1 MTLRSNP
8 TWYKDAIIYEVHVR
22 AFYDSV
28 TDGIGDFGGLTQKL
42 DYLED
47 LGITAIWLLPFC
59 PSPLRDDGYDISD
72 YTNVHP
78 SYGTLKEVQK
88 FLKEAHRRGLRVIT
102 ELVLNHSSDQ
112 HAWFQRSRRAEPGS
126 RWRNFYV
133 WSDTLE
139 RYREARIIFKDFET
153 SNWTWDPVAKA
164 YYWHRFYSHQPDLNW
179 DNPEVREA
187 MYAAM
192 DFWFDMG
199 VDGLRLDA
207 VPYLFEREGSNCEN
221 LPETHAALRELRA
234 HVDSKYR
241 DRLLLAEANQW
252 PEDSVEYFG
261 KGDECHMAFHF
272 PVMPRLFMSVRM
284 EDRYPITDILRLTPA
299 IPENCQWAMF
309 LRNHDELTLE
319 MVTDEER
326 DYMYRSYAQD
336 REMRINLGIR
346 RRLAPLLDNDRR
358 KVELM
363 NALLFSLP
371 GTPVVY
377 YGDEIGMGDNVYL
390 GDRNGVRTPMQW
402 SADRNAGF
410 SRANPQRL
418 YLPVIIDPEYHYEA
432 VNVEAQRNNPH
443 SLLWWMKRMMAQR
456 KQFQAFG
463 RGSLEFLY
471 PSNRKVLAYVREYQG
486 ERIMVVANLS
496 RFAQGAELDLK
507 RFVGSQPT
515 EVFGRTHFPPIS
527 EQPYFISLGPYAFY
541 WFHLEPASTSQD
553 TVKPVTDHIDAPEF
567 SVNSLAEVF
576 APSMRP
582 TFARLMPRAL
592 HDRPWYFGRN
602 KIVRSMEVADVIAL
616 PPSGSYLLL
625 VAVEYG
631 DADPETYMIP
641 LSVSD
646 GEKMES
652 VLRDRPESVLA
663 RLLLPDDRRA
673 IVHAGVLDRAFSDV
687 LLSAVLKRK
696 RFTGEIGVVVA
707 GHAREFRH
715 VWKNLRSDLEPSAD
729 ISGIST
735 AIKYGQD
742 FNLKLYRKLDIGINP
757 DRELMEF
764 LTAEGFTHVPR
775 ALGAIEY
782 RVTDS
787 DERVSSTT
795 LGLLTTLSRNA
806 TNGWAFT
813 LDHLGLFFEHA
824 LAIPQD
830 DSRLRELTLSS
841 PIDLTGQPIPTMMN
855 ELLGTQAELIRQ
867 LGRRTAEMHRVLSSR
882 SDLPD
887 FAPEP
892 FTDFYRHSLY
902 HGMLGYASRSI
913 DALRNSFRSLPQ
925 AVQDDASSLI
935 EREPEVRSRFNQVR
949 DQRLSGWRIRHH
961 GDLHLTQLL
970 FTGNDVLFTN
980 FEGELTR
987 PMSERRIKRSAL
999 RDVAGMVRSFHYV
1012 AHAVLYGHVPGIVP
1026 AKAGHPQLN
1035 FWSQAWYQWV
1045 SAIFIGEY
1053 IKTADRAPFLPATR
1067 NEINILLS
1075 AYLLQKALIEIEYEL
1090 ENRPDWVR
1098 IPVNGVLEM
1107 LDQPADSLSQRGAT
1121 SA

>member
-22 AFYDSV
+22 AFSDSV

-47 LGITAIWLLPFC
+47 LGVTAIWLLPFC

-72 YTNVHP
+72 YNNVHP
-78 SYGTLKEVQK
+78 SYGTLKEFQR

-102 ELVLNHSSDQ
+102 ELVLNHTSDQ

-133 WSDTLE
+133 WSDTPDK
-139 RYREARIIFKDFET
+139 YREARIIFKDFET

-207 VPYLFEREGSNCEN
+207 VPYLFEREGTNCEN

-234 HVDSKYR
+234 HVDSKYQ

-252 PEDSVEYFG
+252 PEDSVAYFG

-284 EDRYPITDILRLTPA
+284 EDRYPITDILRLTPN

-456 KQFQAFG
+456 TQFKAFG

-471 PSNRKVLAYVREYQG
+471 PSNRKVLAFIREYDG
-486 ERIMVVANLS
+486 ERILVIANLS
-496 RFAQGAELDLK
+496 RFAQGAELDLS

-515 EVFGRTHFPPIS
+515 EVFGRTRFPAIT
-527 EQPYFISLGPYAFY
+527 EQPYFVSLGPYAFY
-541 WFHLEPASTSQD
+541 WFHLKAAVATQD
-553 TVKPVTDHIDAPEF
+553 TITPGADRIEAPEITVEDF
-567 SVNSLAEVF
+567 EEVF
-576 APSMRP
+576 APAMRASLAQLAP
-582 TFARLMPRAL
+582 RLLR
-592 HDRPWYFGRN
+592 DRPWFFKRSKNIRN
-602 KIVRSMEVADVIAL
+602 IEIREVIAL
-616 PPSGSYLLL
+616 PPSGSYILL
-625 VAVEYG
+625 VDVEYS
-631 DADPETYMIP
+631 DADPDTYLVP
-641 LSVSD
+641 LAVSE
-646 GEKMES
+646 GEKMDA
-652 VLRDRPESVLA
+652 VLRDRPESVLV
-663 RLLLPDDRRA
+663 RIVSRDDRHA
-673 IVHAGVLDRAFSDV
+673 IIHAGILDRAFADV
-687 LLSAVLKRK
+687 LLSAILKRK
-696 RFTGEIGVVVA
+696 RFLGDHGVIVA

-715 VWKNLRSDLEPSAD
+715 SWKNLRSNLDPTAD
-729 ISGIST
+729 GTGTST
-735 AIKYGQD
+735 VIKYGQD
-742 FNLKLYRKLDIGINP
+742 FVLKLYRKLDIGINP
-757 DRELMEF
+757 DRELTEF
-764 LTAEGFTHVPR
+764 LTAEGFTRVQR

-782 RVTDS
+782 RVTDA
-787 DERVSSTT
+787 DERTTSTT
-795 LGLLTTLSRNA
+795 IGLLTTLSRNA
-806 TNGWAFT
+806 TSGWAYT
-813 LDHLGLFFEHA
+813 LDHLGLFFERA
-824 LAIPQD
+824 LAIPSED
-830 DSRLRELTLSS
+830 PRLRELSLGS
-841 PIDLTGQPIPTMMN
+841 PVDLTRQPVPPVMN
-855 ELLGTQAELIRQ
+855 ELLGSHAELIRQ

-902 HGMLGYASRSI
+902 HGMLGFASRSI
-913 DALRNSFRSLPQ
+913 DALRNSLLQLPA
-925 AVQDDASSLI
+925 AVQEDARSLI

-949 DQRLSGWRIRHH
+949 DHRLTGWRIRHH
-961 GDLHLTQLL
+961 GDLHLTQVL

-1026 AKAGHPQLN
+1026 GKAGHPQLN
-1035 FWSQAWYQWV
+1035 FWAQAWYQWV
-1045 SAIFIGEY
+1045 SAIFINEY
-1053 IKTADRAPFLPATR
+1053 VATADRAPFLPGTR
-1067 NEINILLS
+1067 EEIDILLS

-1090 ENRPDWVR
+1090 EHRPNWVR
-1098 IPVNGVLEM
+1098 IPVHGVLEM
-1107 LDQPADSLSQRGAT
+1107 LDQAPNSVTQRGA
-1121 SA
+1121 

>member
-47 LGITAIWLLPFC
+47 LGVTAIWLLPFC

-72 YTNVHP
+72 YNNVHP
-78 SYGTLKEVQK
+78 SYGTLKEFQR

-102 ELVLNHSSDQ
+102 ELVLNHTSDQ
-112 HAWFQRSRRAEPGS
+112 HAWFQRARRAEPGS
-126 RWRNFYV
+126 RWRNYYV
-133 WSDTLE
+133 WSDTPDK
-139 RYREARIIFKDFET
+139 YKEARIIFKDFEH
-153 SNWTWDPVAKA
+153 SNWTWDPVAQA

-179 DNPEVREA
+179 DNSEVREA

-207 VPYLFEREGSNCEN
+207 VPYLFEREGTNCEN
-221 LPETHAALRELRA
+221 LPETHGALRELRA

-456 KQFQAFG
+456 KQFKAFG

-471 PSNRKVLAYVREYQG
+471 PSNRKVLAFIREHEG
-486 ERIMVVANLS
+486 ERILVIANLS
-496 RFAQGAELDLK
+496 RFAQGATLDLS
-507 RFVGSQPT
+507 RFMGSQPT
-515 EVFGRTHFPPIS
+515 EVFGRTRFPAIG
-527 EQPYFISLGPYAFY
+527 EQPYFVSLGPYAFY
-541 WFHLEPASTSQD
+541 WFHLEPAIASQD
-553 TVKPVTDHIDAPEF
+553 TDTPSTDRVIEAPEITVESF
-567 SVNSLAEVF
+567 DEVF
-576 APSMRP
+576 SLQNRGGL
-582 TFARLMPRAL
+582 TRFTPRML
-592 HDRPWYFGRN
+592 RERPWFLGKN
-602 KIVRSMEVADVIAL
+602 KIIRSIDIREVIAL
-616 PPSGSYLLL
+616 PPSTSFIVL
-625 VAVEYG
+625 VDVEYS
-631 DADPETYMIP
+631 DADNDTYLVP
-641 LSVSD
+641 LAISE
-646 GEKMES
+646 GEKMDVVIRE
-652 VLRDRPESVLA
+652 RPDSVLA
-663 RLLLPDDRRA
+663 RLITPDGRRA
-673 IVHAGVLDRAFSDV
+673 VLHPGLFERAFADA
-687 LLSAVLKRK
+687 LLSALLKRK
-696 RFTGEIGVVVA
+696 RFTGETGLVAA
-707 GHAREFRH
+707 GHSRDFRH
-715 VWKNLRSDLEPSAD
+715 AWQSLRSNLDPTVDAHTVNS
-729 ISGIST
+729 IIT
-735 AIKYGQD
+735 YGQD
-742 FNLKLYRKLDIGINP
+742 FVLKLYRKLDIGINP
-757 DRELMEF
+757 DRELAEF
-764 LTAEGFTHVPR
+764 LTSEGFTQTPR
-775 ALGAIEY
+775 ALGTIEY
-782 RVTDS
+782 RTIDS
-787 DERVSSTT
+787 DARTQATT
-795 LGLLTTLSRNA
+795 LGLLTSYTRNA
-806 TNGWAFT
+806 TSGWQYT
-813 LDHLGLFFEHA
+813 LDHLGLFFERA
-824 LAIPQD
+824 LAIPTED
-830 DSRLRELTLSS
+830 PRLRELALGNPLTLSQQTVPS
-841 PIDLTGQPIPTMMN
+841 VMN
-855 ELLGTQAELIRQ
+855 ELLGTHVELIRQ

-882 SDLPD
+882 NDLPD

-913 DALRNSFRSLPQ
+913 DALRNSLHGLPQ
-925 AVQDDASSLI
+925 SIQEDARLLI
-935 EREPEVRSRFNQVR
+935 EREPEVRSRFNRVR
-949 DQRLSGWRIRHH
+949 DQRLTGSRIRHH
-961 GDLHLTQLL
+961 GDFHLTQVL
-970 FTGNDVLFTN
+970 FTGNDVLITN
-980 FEGELTR
+980 FEGEVTR

-1026 AKAGHPQLN
+1026 GKAGHPQLN

-1045 SAIFIGEY
+1045 SCIFIDEY
-1053 IKTADRAPFLPATR
+1053 LKTAAKAPFLPASR
-1067 NEINILLS
+1067 EEVDILLS

-1090 ENRPDWVR
+1090 EHRPDWAR
-1098 IPVNGVLEM
+1098 IPVHGVLEM
-1107 LDQPADSLSQRGAT
+1107 LDQPPDSLHQRGA
-1121 SA
+1121 